1 MKELWLR
8 VVKLLSSGNT
18 GKNRTRIWTL
28 VGLTSKDPLLY
39 YAAPYVALRYSQ
51 DSLPKSEDKI
61 QMTVEVLQKASNA
74 L

>member
-1 MKELWLR
+1 M
-8 VVKLLSSGNT
+8 
-18 GKNRTRIWTL
+18 
-28 VGLTSKDPLLY
+28 GLTSKDPLLY

-61 QMTVEVLQKASNA
+61 QVTVEVLQKASNA